1 MKLVNSGS
9 PRIFSWGVIGSI
21 ININNIK
28 SKTKEN
34 LNNNNI
40 TKEKEKKEKREYSNT
55 LSYMIVFYKVS
66 YFEIVA

>member
-34 LNNNNI
+34 LNI
-40 TKEKEKKEKREYSNT
+40 TTSQKKKKKREKREYSNT
-55 LSYMIVFYKVS
+55 
-66 YFEIVA
+66 

>member
-34 LNNNNI
+34 LNNNI

-55 LSYMIVFYKVS
+55 
-66 YFEIVA
+66 

>member
-28 SKTKEN
+28 FKTKEN
-34 LNNNNI
+34 LNI
-40 TKEKEKKEKREYSNT
+40 TTSQKKKKKEKKKESTQIHEV
-55 LSYMIVFYKVS
+55 I
-66 YFEIVA
+66 

>member
-34 LNNNNI
+34 LNI
-40 TKEKEKKEKREYSNT
+40 TTSQKKKKKKKKESTQIHEV
-55 LSYMIVFYKVS
+55 I
-66 YFEIVA
+66 